1 MKMTEAAETWTE
13 PARDLPVYGHF
24 DVIVIGGG
32 PAGFGSAVAAAR
44 QGARTLVVERFPF
57 FGGSATASL
66 MANINGY
73 RNQVEPDGLQ
83 TTKGIGE
90 EVILRMKEIG
100 GLGIDGHGK
109 PAYVQKER
117 THTKGD
123 LSFGY
128 AIDPEKYKFTMLKM
142 VVESGAQILFHTTF
156 SRTIMDG
163 NRVAGVV
170 LESKAGRR
178 AAFAKVV
185 VDASGDADVAF
196 SAGVPY
202 WQTVHDEAKRLPD
215 VLMYKVAGYQNAEKV
230 HGAEVD
236 GAMVLW
242 GPSAGKIDSL
252 SIDELTA
259 AEIETRLA
267 VYDHLEAHKEK
278 TPDLEGARIIETPV
292 SLGRRQTRFIQ
303 GMYKIVLDDV
313 LNAAKFEDSIAMA
326 SKPIIEYFGYRRYL
340 EHEGYEIPYG
350 VMLPQEVDGLLV
362 VGRCMSS
369 DQPAFESWRSMGPCM
384 VLGQAAGTAAALA
397 AKHGVA
403 PRNVDIVELQSS
415 LIEQGSEIGQGR
427 HDGTEH
433 LAVMKAKQLA

>member
-1 MKMTEAAETWTE
+1 MSQSAATWTE
-13 PARDLPVYGHF
+13 PAQELAVHGEF

-32 PAGFGSAVAAAR
+32 PAGFGSALAAAR
-44 QGARTLVVERFPF
+44 QGAKTLIVERFPF
-57 FGGSATASL
+57 FGGAATVSL

-90 EVILRMKEIG
+90 EVILRMKEID
-100 GLGIDGHGK
+100 GLGINGHGK

-128 AIDPEKYKFTMLKM
+128 AVDPEKYKYILLKM
-142 VVESGAQILFHTTF
+142 MVESGAQILFHTTF

-185 VDASGDADVAF
+185 IDASGDADVAF
-196 SAGVPY
+196 GAGVPY

-215 VLMYKVAGYQNAEKV
+215 VLMYKVAGYADATNI

-236 GAMVLW
+236 GSMVLW
-242 GPSAGKIDSL
+242 GPSAGKINSL
-252 SIDELTA
+252 SVDELTA

-267 VYDHLEAHKEK
+267 IFDHLEARKEK
-278 TPDLEGARIIETPV
+278 HPDLEGARIIETPV

-303 GMYKIVLDDV
+303 GVYKIVLDDV

-340 EHEGYEIPYG
+340 EHEGYEIPYR
-350 VMLPQEVDGLLV
+350 VMLPEVVDGLLV

-384 VLGQAAGTAAALA
+384 VLGQAAGTAAAIA
-397 AKHGVA
+397 AKQGIA
-403 PRNVDIVELQSS
+403 PRKVDIVELQRS

-427 HDGTEH
+427 HDGTDH
-433 LAVMKAKQLA
+433 LAVMRASQPA